1 MLTSK
6 SVAATK
12 SRAKVASAATKS
24 RTKAVSETAA
34 SELAYQAGWQNAAT
48 VVKGGSTRKVV
59 APQALYTTREQR
71 LRSER
76 ALFSVLLA
84 QSAPASDMEVVKLV
98 HNRLPLNVIDRLLAE
113 GVTKQEIDLVAP
125 PRTLAHRRANAESLT
140 VEESD
145 RAVRLARVVAQ
156 TESVFGN
163 KDRAM
168 AWLRQPMKRFEGNTP
183 IEMLATDV
191 GSRLVEEVLVQI
203 DEGFFA

>member
-24 RTKAVSETAA
+24 RAKAVSETAA
-34 SELAYQAGWQNAAT
+34 SELAYQAGWQNAVT
-48 VVKGGSTRKVV
+48 VVKGGSASKVA

-163 KDRAM
+163 KDKAM

>member
-1 MLTSK
+1 MLSDK
-6 SVAATK
+6 SVAAIK
-12 SRAKVASAATKS
+12 SRAKAASKIAASKSAA
-24 RTKAVSETAA
+24 R
-34 SELAYQAGWQNAAT
+34 AGSSNIVT
-48 VVKGGSTRKVV
+48 VVKGGSANNV
-59 APQALYTTREQR
+59 ASPQAIYTTREQR

-76 ALFSVLLA
+76 SLFSVLLA
-84 QSAPASDMEVVKLV
+84 QSAPTSDMEVVKLV
-98 HNRLPLNVIDRLLAE
+98 HNRLPLSVIDRLLAE

-163 KDRAM
+163 KDKAM

-191 GSRLVEEVLVQI
+191 GSRLVEEALVQI

>member
-1 MLTSK
+1 MSTDKL
-6 SVAATK
+6 VAATK
-12 SRAKVASAATKS
+12 QS
-24 RTKAVSETAA
+24 TKAVSKAAA
-34 SELAYQAGWQNAAT
+34 SKPAIQAGLRVAKGASANKLAT
-48 VVKGGSTRKVV
+48 
-59 APQALYTTREQR
+59 PQAVYTTRTQR

-76 ALFSVLLA
+76 SMFSVLLA
-84 QSAPASDMEVVKLV
+84 QNDPSSDMELVKLV
-98 HNRLPLNVIDRLLAE
+98 HNRLPLSVIDRLLAE

-125 PRTLAHRRANAESLT
+125 PRTLAHRRANAERLT

-163 KDRAM
+163 KDKAM
-168 AWLRQPMKRFEGNTP
+168 AWLRQPMKRFEGRTP

-191 GSRLVEEVLVQI
+191 GSRLVEEALVQI

>member
-1 MLTSK
+1 MSTDK
-6 SVAATK
+6 SEAATK
-12 SRAKVASAATKS
+12 PN
-24 RTKAVSETAA
+24 TKAASKAAARKPAIQTGSRIVKGCSGNKAA
-34 SELAYQAGWQNAAT
+34 S
-48 VVKGGSTRKVV
+48 
-59 APQALYTTREQR
+59 PQASYTTRTQR

-76 ALFSVLLA
+76 SMFSVLLA
-84 QSAPASDMEVVKLV
+84 QNDPSSDMELVKLV
-98 HNRLPLNVIDRLLAE
+98 HNRLPLSVIDRLLAE

-125 PRTLAHRRANAESLT
+125 PRTLAHRRANAERLT

-163 KDRAM
+163 KEKAM
-168 AWLRQPMKRFEGNTP
+168 AWLRQPMKRFEGHTP

-191 GSRLVEEVLVQI
+191 GSRLVEEALVQI